1 MRTGTPKRLAESP
14 NSGSA
19 SSVAMWPTRATRP
32 ADLAAGT
39 ALCKACP
46 SFKPFR
52 QAGEGTQCL
61 IFDLKLF
68 DFGRLA
74 LGRLDP
80 FNHLRHRHDHVGISL
95 EPRLELDV
103 IGREA
108 RHDRRIHRVR
118 HGALAEQERPAG
130 LRKAL
135 APDRADPVD
144 IGLRAGPDLEA
155 R

>member
-1 MRTGTPKRLAESP
+1 MRTGTPKRLAEAP
-14 NSGSA
+14 NSRSA

-32 ADLAAGT
+32 AALATGT
-39 ALCKACP
+39 TLCKACP
-46 SFKPFR
+46 SFKPFQ
-52 QAGEGTQCL
+52 QAAAEIYCL

-68 DFGRLA
+68 DFGRLG

-80 FNHLRHRHDHVGISL
+80 FEHFRRRHDHVGIGL

-103 IGREA
+103 IGHEA

-118 HGALAEQERPAG
+118 HAALAEQERPAG

-135 APDRADPVD
+135 APDRAD
-144 IGLRAGPDLEA
+144 
-155 R
+155 